1 MKIISRLSLL
11 FLFVLALLLNGCGG
25 GGGGGAGGGGGS
37 GTASTGGSISAPK
50 VLRFPVDF
58 PQNGVLHASYPIT
71 YYKVTG
77 LYPNQPYNVS
87 FSSTGSMLDFM
98 GFQNSSYSGMWECW
112 DSAADQC
119 TANASGELYLQIVYI
134 SSTPPSTD
142 LQFTINIQS
151 TFKEGSPSSPV
162 NLTGQLPYTS
172 SLDAVKSRSFF
183 VAGNLT
189 PGNSYTVSLSSD
201 SAAAVDIY
209 VYQDA
214 FNKKVC
220 GNVNSCTLTAA
231 GSQLWVIADG
241 PGDYTLTLTDNG
253 AAPVTYTAQGT
264 SSIPQNL
271 SYVADGVLA
280 SSEVDYTN
288 SYYIITGLKPN
299 AVYRTTLTNM
309 HDDNVDLFV
318 YSGSSYATPACSS
331 EKTSQRTSER
341 CLATSDNTGSLWVRV
356 YGGNANQ
363 YLGSTYDI
371 SAYEYFPDEGEW
383 PDRVPL
389 SYYSGFSYNG
399 TVDADSIYVVNNL
412 QPLTSYILEITNYA
426 GIIEGYGSGTGYYNC
441 TFAESSPGV
450 QQCIVTSDSNGL
462 IDLDIYERTYDGGT
476 AFTLAINLSP
486 YQDVGTK
493 AAPEII
499 TAGIGGVSA
508 GSSIGGYISYYRIDG
523 LTANTT
529 YTVSVDGMDAN
540 GHDFYLYDNDTALW
554 SRVSGD
560 YSCKGLDSTDSCTR
574 RALST
579 SMWLMVVNTGAING
593 AALTI
598 NVTESPVQSE
608 GTTLAPVLLQYG
620 TTDLPYSG
628 STDTLSSYYEVQGL
642 TAGAEYIVYLPV
654 FDSST
659 SVSTYVYTD
668 NSTLGST
675 VSGDYAC
682 SMSRTSSYSGFC
694 RITPTSTS
702 IWIMTDGYDAGN
714 GAFYDLDVIQAPIA
728 VAETIDAS
736 LGSAFPHSSS
746 TDKTYSDYTLTNL
759 EPGQLYNV
767 SVTGMSGDVDLAVSS
782 SPFSSYVTFCSSNTG
797 TVDEQCLRKSDGTT
811 GTLYI
816 RVSGTKTSFG
826 SYYQLNVTPGYFNEG
841 STTSPVAVSHASG
854 TTTTRPSEV
863 GEANS
868 YYKVSGLTP
877 QRMYNVA
884 LNGLT
889 SGVDLY
895 VMNSTFSSTPLCSS
909 KKSGTADELCGE
921 LADANGDL
929 YVKVTGVTGGAGFNL
944 VITDG
949 LTPEGTATTPL
960 PVAYTGS
967 LTTHSGQVDVTTSYY
982 EITGLDPNTAY
993 TISITGMSDDVAFY
1007 VYETAPTSSYRNML
1021 CGSYTT
1027 GTADKSCTATTPK
1040 GGGAGT
1046 AVVYVDVRGYNTVAG
1061 AAYTLQVAP

>member
-11 FLFVLALLLNGCGG
+11 FLFVLSLLLNGCGG
-25 GGGGGAGGGGGS
+25 GGGGGGAGGGGS
-37 GTASTGGSISAPK
+37 TSTGGSVSAPK

-58 PQNGVLHASYPIT
+58 PQKGVLRASYPIT

-77 LYPNQPYNVS
+77 LYPNQPYYVT
-87 FSSTGSMLDFM
+87 FSSTNSSLDFM
-98 GFQNSSYSGMWECW
+98 GFQNSSYSGMWDCW
-112 DSAADQC
+112 DDAADQC
-119 TANASGELYLQIVYI
+119 TANAAGELYLQIVYI

-151 TFKEGSPSSPV
+151 TFNEGNPSSPV

-214 FNKKVC
+214 FTKKVC

-241 PGDYTLTLTDNG
+241 AGDYTLTLTDNG
-253 AAPVTYTAQGT
+253 APPVTYTAQGT
-264 SSIPQNL
+264 SSVPQNL

-288 SYYIITGLKPN
+288 SYYIISGLKPN
-299 AVYRTTLTNM
+299 TVYRTAITSV
-309 HDDNVDLFV
+309 HDDKVDLFV

-331 EKTSQRTSER
+331 EATYQRSSER
-341 CLATSDNTGSLWVRV
+341 CLATSSNTGSLWVRV

-371 SAYEYFPDEGEW
+371 SAYEYFPDEGDW

-399 TVDADSIYVVNNL
+399 TVDANSVYVVNNL
-412 QPLTSYILEITNYA
+412 QPLTSYVIDISNYA
-426 GIIEGYGSGTGYYNC
+426 GNIYGYASGTGYYSC
-441 TFAESSPGV
+441 TFAESGPGV
-450 QQCIVTSDSNGL
+450 QRCTVTSDSNGE
-462 IDLDIYERTYDGGT
+462 IDLDIYEGTYDGGT
-476 AFTLAINLSP
+476 AFTLGINVSP
-486 YQDVGTK
+486 YQDVGTE
-493 AAPEII
+493 AVPEVI
-499 TAGIGGVSA
+499 TAGVGGVSA
-508 GSSIGGYISYYRIDG
+508 ASSIGGYISYYRVDG
-523 LTANTT
+523 LTANTA

-540 GHDFYLYDNDTALW
+540 GHDFYLYDSDTALW
-554 SRVSGD
+554 SRVSGN
-560 YSCKGLDSTDSCTR
+560 YSCKGYDSTDSCTR
-574 RALST
+574 RTIGT

-608 GTTLAPVLLQYG
+608 GTALAPVLLQYG

-628 STDTLSSYYEVQGL
+628 STDTSSSYYEVQGV
-642 TAGAEYIVYLPV
+642 TAGTEYIVYLPV

-659 SVSTYVYTD
+659 SVNTYVYTD
-668 NSTLGST
+668 TSTFGST
-675 VSGDYAC
+675 VSGDYVC
-682 SMSRTSSYSGFC
+682 SRSRTSSYSGFC
-694 RITPTSTS
+694 RVTPTSTS
-702 IWIMTDGYDAGN
+702 IWIMIDGDDAGA
-714 GAFYDLDVIQAPIA
+714 GAFYDLDVIQAPVA
-728 VAETIDAS
+728 VTETIDTS
-736 LGSAFPHSSS
+736 LGSVFPHTSS
-746 TDKTYSDYTLTNL
+746 TDTTYSDYTLTNL

-767 SVTGMSGDVDLAVSS
+767 SVAGMSADVDLAVSS
-782 SPFSSYVTFCSSNTG
+782 SPLSSYPTFCGTNTG
-797 TVDEQCLRKSDGTT
+797 TVDEQCLRKSDATT
-811 GTLYI
+811 GNLYV
-816 RVSGTKTSFG
+816 RVSGSKTSFG
-826 SYYQLNVTPGYFNEG
+826 AYYQLNVTPGYFNEG
-841 STTSPVAVSHASG
+841 STTSPVAVSHTSG

-889 SGVDLY
+889 NSANLY
-895 VMNSTFSSTPLCSS
+895 IMNSTFSSTPLCSS
-909 KKSGTADELCGE
+909 TKSGTADELCGE

-929 YVKVTGVTGGAGFNL
+929 YIKVTGSTGGAGFNL
-944 VITDG
+944 EITDG
-949 LTPEGTATTPL
+949 LTPEGTTTTPL
-960 PVAYTGS
+960 PIAYTGS
-967 LTTHSGQVDVTTSYY
+967 LTTHNGQVDVTTSYY

-993 TISITGMSDDVAFY
+993 TISVTGMTDNVVFY
-1007 VYETAPTSSYRNML
+1007 VYETDPTSSYRNML
-1021 CGSYTT
+1021 CGSYAT
-1027 GTADKSCTATTPK
+1027 GTGDKSCTATTPK

-1046 AVVYVDVRGYNTVAG
+1046 AVVYVDVHGYNTVAG
-1061 AAYTLQVAP
+1061 ATFTLQVAP